1 MGQSSSKK
9 IQNNKTQNTKNH
21 PSNYQKSIPMETVR
35 NAKAEIIP
43 QLKPPKLFDTN
54 LVPDWIHK
62 KQFLEILNANVPQFS
77 KIQNFNISPAS
88 NEGENYSSLILRIAI
103 DVKLT
108 G

>member
-9 IQNNKTQNTKNH
+9 VQNNKTQSTKNNR
-21 PSNYQKSIPMETVR
+21 SNIQKSIPMETVR
-35 NAKAEIIP
+35 NVNAEISP
-43 QLKPPKLFDTN
+43 QFKAPNFFDSN

-62 KQFLEILNANVPQFS
+62 KQFLEILSANVPQFS

-88 NEGENYSSLILRIAI
+88 SAGENYSSLILRIAI